1 VQRCLACEADGV
13 ATLVFRV
20 TASRP
25 DGNRRASRDLFAYHG
40 LSLRLFCF
48 CSLLCFLCLFVAIVD
63 LASSGGPR
71 KRGSAPSL
79 TFVHKRCT
87 NFLFGYS
94 WYAMLRIDLA
104 SRVPVY
110 EQIANG
116 LRAELVSG
124 KFSPG
129 EKLPTVRTLAI
140 NLGVHHNTVAE
151 AYRQLANEGWLELK
165 RHHGAI
171 VRKRDQPEAGPD
183 TMERFTRP
191 LRELVAKGLADGL
204 SPSSLARE
212 MIETARGLEV
222 RTSP

>member
-1 VQRCLACEADGV
+1 
-13 ATLVFRV
+13 
-20 TASRP
+20 
-25 DGNRRASRDLFAYHG
+25 
-40 LSLRLFCF
+40 
-48 CSLLCFLCLFVAIVD
+48 
-63 LASSGGPR
+63 
-71 KRGSAPSL
+71 
-79 TFVHKRCT
+79 
-87 NFLFGYS
+87 
-94 WYAMLRIDLA
+94 MLRIDLA

-171 VRKRDQPEAGPD
+171 IRERDQPEAGPD

-212 MIETARGLEV
+212 MIEAARGLEE